1 MSLLCMESRG
11 PTRHLSPLPSPGPC
25 FLVLSQHLG
34 WLGDISFPPE
44 RFEIIIVSVLEDV
57 PCFLLLQ
64 LSLKFPSTKRFL
76 VRMGYRWVFLSSL
89 WAAIQL
95 PCGDWGQSH
104 QPIQQPRPCRF
115 RGQSALVERDCCL
128 EEAAPLGQQSPVSQH
143 EKQKLLRNHWHDG
156 NRGCARLTP
165 RLPCRGRK
173 GSLRG
178 ASSWQA
184 FPPSTR
190 RAPSG

>member
-1 MSLLCMESRG
+1 MALGLSKAHTGLRLNSAALQGRQTSPVGLGQPFTTLCSRCTVACHTKWGRWKGKASLLCMESRG

-44 RFEIIIVSVLEDV
+44 RFEIIIVLVLEDV

-64 LSLKFPSTKRFL
+64 LSLRLPSTKRCL

-104 QPIQQPRPCRF
+104 QPIQQPRPC
-115 RGQSALVERDCCL
+115 
-128 EEAAPLGQQSPVSQH
+128 
-143 EKQKLLRNHWHDG
+143 
-156 NRGCARLTP
+156 
-165 RLPCRGRK
+165 
-173 GSLRG
+173 
-178 ASSWQA
+178 
-184 FPPSTR
+184 
-190 RAPSG
+190 